1 MRYRMILSY
10 MGTNYSGWQKQPGAR
25 TVQKALEDALSTIL
39 REAIEVV
46 GCGRTD
52 TGVHAR
58 NYSAHFNTTVDVD
71 LLKTVYKVNAILPT
85 DIAVWAF
92 LPEKDDFHARF
103 DAIERSYSYSIHF
116 LKDPFVHYQSFY
128 LNTYQDLDQDKMHQA
143 ARIIMQHEHFSP
155 FCKTGSDNKNFQCI
169 ISHSEWHF
177 EKQGCS
183 YNISA
188 NRFLRGMV
196 RLIVG
201 ACLNVGYNRVSL
213 EELDDS
219 LINQKPLLLQWSV
232 PPQGLC
238 FQSAIYPPS
247 NYRGAWVA
255 YPNDTPSSD

>member
-1 MRYRMILSY
+1 
-10 MGTNYSGWQKQPGAR
+10 MGTNYSGWQKQPGAK

-39 REAIEVV
+39 RERIEII

-58 NYSAHFNTTVDVD
+58 AYVAHFNSTNAVD
-71 LLKTVYKVNAILPT
+71 LLKTVYQVNAILPT
-85 DIAVWAF
+85 DIAVWYV
-92 LPEKDDFHARF
+92 LPENDEFHARF

-128 LNTYQDLDQDKMHQA
+128 LNTYKDLDQNKMHQA
-143 ARIIMQHEHFSP
+143 AEIILKHEHFLP
-155 FCKTGSDNKNFQCI
+155 FCKTGSDNKNYQCF

-177 EKQGCS
+177 GEKGCTYS
-183 YNISA
+183 ISA

-201 ACLNVGYNRVSL
+201 ACLNVGYSRLTL
-213 EELDDS
+213 EVLDDS
-219 LINQKPLLLQWSV
+219 LTNQKPLPLQWSV

-238 FQSAIYPPS
+238 FQFVTYPPS
-247 NYRGAWVA
+247 KYRGDWVA
-255 YPNDTPSSD
+255 YPNNPNSSP